1 MIYRELRSRNIHV
14 IGFSTDGD
22 PKYLRAMWLASNFF
36 VKTQTLNIYNDAL
49 SFAVYIPSNWSL
61 WYFLNSTQI
70 FLFMQDGTHLCTKI
84 RNRLLSKN
92 TKLKM
97 GTYTVSLKHLYE
109 IIRTTNKIDYGLSK
123 SNLNVGDKQNFV
135 SCQKI
140 ADEKVLNLLLIN
152 DHYKATY
159 NYLLVLNLLIIA

>member
-1 MIYRELRSRNIHV
+1 
-14 IGFSTDGD
+14 
-22 PKYLRAMWLASNFF
+22 
-36 VKTQTLNIYNDAL
+36 
-49 SFAVYIPSNWSL
+49 
-61 WYFLNSTQI
+61 
-70 FLFMQDGTHLCTKI
+70 MQDGKNLCTKI

-92 TKLKM
+92 AKLKM
-97 GTYTVSLKHLYE
+97 GTYTVTLKHLYE

-123 SNLNVGDKQNFV
+123 SDLNVRDKQNFA

-159 NYLLVLNLLIIA
+159 NYLLVLNLLIIAYTRPNVRLLTRIYYSWIVSFFIRFWRI